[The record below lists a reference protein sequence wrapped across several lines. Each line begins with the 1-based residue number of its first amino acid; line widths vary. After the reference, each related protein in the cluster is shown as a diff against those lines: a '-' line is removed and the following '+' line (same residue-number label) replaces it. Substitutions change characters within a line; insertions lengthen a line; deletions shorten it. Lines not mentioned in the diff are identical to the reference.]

1 MGEVLLTPGGRPPW
15 AERMRSE
22 RAARGWSQADA
33 VRALQAHADK
43 ALPATGNLLRNWK
56 RWEAGDAEPDDFHK
70 RLIAKTFGTVTAAFF
85 PRRVN
90 GSDAVLL
97 GETGMDTVELIHRL
111 RASDVSRATLDGVAV
126 MAEQLACEYPYVP
139 PEQLREDGREWLKKI
154 LGLLDGHLT
163 LSQHREVLAQAGWVA
178 LVLGCVEYDMGMRA
192 ASEATRRGALSL
204 GDEAG
209 HGDVMGWAHEMRA
222 WYALTQ
228 GNYRGA
234 IQAANA
240 GAEVAPSHG
249 VAVQLLAQ
257 RAKAWA
263 RIGDRR
269 QVEVALDAGRRI
281 LESLPYPENLDNHFV
296 VDPAKF
302 DFYAMDCYRVVG
314 EDQLAEIAAQE
325 VITSS
330 TDFDGTLRKPMRVA
344 EAEITLGVLAAR
356 SGDLDQAVDY
366 GRQALAGERKSLPS
380 LLMVSREL
388 ADLLSARYPD
398 APRTADYLDELRSL
412 ASA

>member
-1 MGEVLLTPGGRPPW
+1 MGDALLTPGGRPPW

-33 VRALQAHADK
+33 VRALHAHA
-43 ALPATGNLLRNWK
+43 ATTLPATGSLLRNWK
-56 RWEAGDAEPDDFHK
+56 RWEAGEVEPDDFYK
-70 RLIAKTFGTVTAAFF
+70 PLIAKTFGTVTAAFF
-85 PRRVN
+85 PRHLAGR
-90 GSDAVLL
+90 DTALL
-97 GETGMDTVELIHRL
+97 AETGMDTMELLNRL
-111 RASDVSRATLDGVAV
+111 RASDVSRATLDGVAIT
-126 MAEQLACEYPYVP
+126 AERLACEYPYVP
-139 PEQLREDGREWLKKI
+139 SEQLLVDGRDWLKQI
-154 LGLLDGHLT
+154 TALLDRHLT
-163 LSQHREVLAQAGWVA
+163 LPQHREVLTQAGWIA
-178 LVLGCVEYDMGMRA
+178 LVLGCVEYDMGMRTK
-192 ASEATRRGALSL
+192 SEATRRGALSL

-209 HGDVMGWAHEMRA
+209 HGDILGWAHEMRA

-234 IQAANA
+234 IQAASA
-240 GAEVAPSHG
+240 GEEAAPSHG
-249 VAVQLLAQ
+249 VSVQLLAQ

-281 LESLPYPENLDNHFV
+281 LERLPHPDNLDNHFV

-302 DFYAMDCYRVVG
+302 DFYAMDCYRIVG
-314 EDQLAEIAAQE
+314 EDQLAEIAARE
-325 VITSS
+325 VIASS

-356 SGDLDQAVDY
+356 AGEPEQAVDY
-366 GRQALAGERKSLPS
+366 GRRALAGERKSLPS

-388 ADLLSARYPD
+388 ADVLSTRYRD
-398 APRTADYLDELRSL
+398 APATTEYLDELRSI
-412 ASA
+412 AGA

>member
-85 PRRVN
+85 PRRIN

-302 DFYAMDCYRVVG
+302 DFYAMDCYRIAG

-366 GRQALAGERKSLPS
+366 GRRALAGERKSLPS
-380 LLMVSREL
+380 LLMVSHEL
-388 ADLLSARYPD
+388 ADVLSSRYRD
-398 APRTADYLDELRSL
+398 ASVTNDYLDELRTL

>member
-1 MGEVLLTPGGRPPW
+1 
-15 AERMRSE
+15 
-22 RAARGWSQADA
+22 
-33 VRALQAHADK
+33 
-43 ALPATGNLLRNWK
+43 
-56 RWEAGDAEPDDFHK
+56 
-70 RLIAKTFGTVTAAFF
+70 
-85 PRRVN
+85 
-90 GSDAVLL
+90 
-97 GETGMDTVELIHRL
+97 
-111 RASDVSRATLDGVAV
+111 
-126 MAEQLACEYPYVP
+126 
-139 PEQLREDGREWLKKI
+139 
-154 LGLLDGHLT
+154 
-163 LSQHREVLAQAGWVA
+163 
-178 LVLGCVEYDMGMRA
+178 
-192 ASEATRRGALSL
+192 
-204 GDEAG
+204 
-209 HGDVMGWAHEMRA
+209 MGWAHEMRA

-302 DFYAMDCYRVVG
+302 DFYAMDCYRIAG
-314 EDQLAEIAAQE
+314 EDQLAEIAARE

-366 GRQALAGERKSLPS
+366 GRHALAGERKSLPS

-398 APRTADYLDELRSL
+398 APTTADYLDELRSL

>member
-1 MGEVLLTPGGRPPW
+1 MPY
-15 AERMRSE
+15 RSQF
-22 RAARGWSQADA
+22 GQDA
-33 VRALQAHADK
+33 
-43 ALPATGNLLRNWK
+43 
-56 RWEAGDAEPDDFHK
+56 
-70 RLIAKTFGTVTAAFF
+70 
-85 PRRVN
+85 
-90 GSDAVLL
+90 
-97 GETGMDTVELIHRL
+97 
-111 RASDVSRATLDGVAV
+111 
-126 MAEQLACEYPYVP
+126 
-139 PEQLREDGREWLKKI
+139 
-154 LGLLDGHLT
+154 
-163 LSQHREVLAQAGWVA
+163 
-178 LVLGCVEYDMGMRA
+178 
-192 ASEATRRGALSL
+192 
-204 GDEAG
+204 
-209 HGDVMGWAHEMRA
+209 
-222 WYALTQ
+222 
-228 GNYRGA
+228 
-234 IQAANA
+234 
-240 GAEVAPSHG
+240 APSHG

-302 DFYAMDCYRVVG
+302 DFYAMDCYRIAG

-356 SGDLDQAVDY
+356 AGEPEQAVDY

-388 ADLLSARYPD
+388 AEVLSLRYPD
-398 APRTADYLDELRSL
+398 APATADYLDELRTL